1 MLSLP
6 RKQWRFQ
13 IRQRPLRLLL
23 NSRILV
29 IDVIELTPPSPQD
42 VIPESPPL
50 SLDEQRAANMARNVS
65 VARALGLRP
74 RPESPVKQPAHRVR
88 ASWKCTPKCGQSFTK
103 SEHLVNH
110 LREVHQKGNNVF
122 DLAPIGFGACP
133 YCRGIFCAL
142 RGWRNHVASC
152 KAPRRPLTDI
162 FPVQLPQSCLV
173 WYEKDNR
180 WYEGQVFSAS
190 SSSIPSWDVMY
201 EDARVEIERCDWVH
215 LEFPRPPPE
224 PSRSL
229 SVLEECARSDIPTPR
244 THQPPRDDGD
254 HKHSDTPRGLEERKL
269 TFAFPLPVVPV
280 AAQGEVSERALTSV
294 QGPTVSS
301 ALIAKRSSVNVVAAS
316 PSVVAS
322 SAAVEVK
329 VGAAPKKKGL
339 GRAEVVEVKSAAVL
353 KEKGVSLAA
362 KAVVKDAAALKG
374 KRLATVVEVKE
385 KGVAKAVEVKDAAL
399 LKEKGAARV
408 AKPVE
413 AKSSVAPASRWK
425 DKGSNKATK
434 PVQSLPLVT
443 SRVVRNLQCDEK
455 VDLDLTQADDR
466 QPIRNDPLQPG
477 PRPRGGHPTMI
488 DLEFKVCVPSEG
500 STEFLVP
507 DWFNEHSFVKADFV
521 ADKPAVS
528 DLMCRI
534 HQRSS
539 LLRTLPALELWS
551 PHMRSRWESAV
562 DEFAPYMQKAIQL
575 PPKSVGF
582 LKMLIRLQELPTLAL
597 ATHMQ
602 EAKRESEGRSN
613 LTGKLKT
620 VESLVLQDRVNAA
633 TKVLFSHGIAP
644 PTDAV
649 FQRLQKL
656 HPALKQ
662 AIPELRTN
670 REQFFMDQRDVKEI
684 LFTKCTSSWQS
695 GDPFGWNTALL
706 HLIRVGP
713 QSEEHLPFFDSYCA
727 LISRL
732 LVADVSDLASYVL
745 SGGSIFG
752 LNKES
757 EEARQ
762 AREQKG
768 DSPKERPVNQG
779 SLLLKLVFDLALHSP
794 DAIGALADCAPI
806 QMGVGAK
813 RGMEVIAHLCHILYD
828 QGFAILEMDASN
840 GFQEITRAS
849 MHRSILKRCPS
860 LLKLFQ
866 KYYTKES
873 ACFFNVDEEV
883 KVISSCEGARIGCK
897 LGSFVF
903 ALTLQDLYEQVQ
915 KMLLTQRDGSCIK
928 AATDDVIMFIKAD
941 PLKKKSLEI
950 AVKRLCATLREGGK
964 RLGVSF
970 DNDKAQCLL
979 PQGWC
984 QADVNLPGIK
994 IYSDKAPSLA
1004 EQGIEVVGVPVGSQA
1019 YCSRTINK
1027 KIDEMLSN
1035 CESLTQLHPQSATKL
1050 LRESVCAAPAYIAQT
1065 CPPSLTSS
1073 VLRRFDDRVWNIW
1086 LKILGCDTGELKCC
1100 DSVMQAARKRAFL
1113 PCRLDGA
1120 GLRSWERTSEFAWF
1134 CSMAAC
1140 IGLQDPDLD
1149 HARHFLAFESEFA
1162 YDRAMDS
1169 LGGPSYLAKSAVEL
1183 IPVGEND
1190 ALKGDFYLEW
1200 ARVNKKHKIQ
1210 KLFQAI
1216 SDERHR
1222 KSLLDL
1228 ETTVCNKSTRIVLS
1242 SLQNSPEGTCL
1253 LTKLFTTPLSHRDS
1267 RLTKTTFVIAAR
1279 QFLCLPPLKTEGDI
1293 HERRCGCEY
1302 QLCGNPACG
1311 RGSEALLDSHGN
1323 HGLTCHPGVKAQKA
1337 TLMERALERLFR
1349 KSGGVPVRQP
1359 HTYDLFGG
1367 FFTKDDLSRLF
1378 PGGMD
1383 STTSE
1388 RNKQLAMRLLD
1399 IMRDYPRGAERTAL
1413 LGALRDLDFPPL
1425 VRPEGEERADMIR
1438 YDLRLPSTEPVDCPK
1453 ELWIDHAIV
1462 QETAMTYA
1470 QDVLDYLHE
1479 GKNPSGSVAF
1489 VKTKGSKLRRYVGMN
1504 SVVERLVIE
1513 KKLNFRPRFSF
1524 PVISAL
1530 GYFNEDM
1537 VKLVHFF
1544 GARFASHTKTLPQT
1558 QDGLTLEQKKG
1569 KFKREL
1575 YSSLCFALIRGN
1587 CLSVYNQGRV
1597 GVVTPI

>member
-1 MLSLP
+1 M
-6 RKQWRFQ
+6 
-13 IRQRPLRLLL
+13 
-23 NSRILV
+23 
-29 IDVIELTPPSPQD
+29 
-42 VIPESPPL
+42 
-50 SLDEQRAANMARNVS
+50 
-65 VARALGLRP
+65 
-74 RPESPVKQPAHRVR
+74 
-88 ASWKCTPKCGQSFTK
+88 
-103 SEHLVNH
+103 
-110 LREVHQKGNNVF
+110 
-122 DLAPIGFGACP
+122 
-133 YCRGIFCAL
+133 
-142 RGWRNHVASC
+142 
-152 KAPRRPLTDI
+152 
-162 FPVQLPQSCLV
+162 
-173 WYEKDNR
+173 
-180 WYEGQVFSAS
+180 
-190 SSSIPSWDVMY
+190 
-201 EDARVEIERCDWVH
+201 DA
-215 LEFPRPPPE
+215 
-224 PSRSL
+224 
-229 SVLEECARSDIPTPR
+229 
-244 THQPPRDDGD
+244 
-254 HKHSDTPRGLEERKL
+254 
-269 TFAFPLPVVPV
+269 
-280 AAQGEVSERALTSV
+280 
-294 QGPTVSS
+294 
-301 ALIAKRSSVNVVAAS
+301 
-316 PSVVAS
+316 
-322 SAAVEVK
+322 
-329 VGAAPKKKGL
+329 
-339 GRAEVVEVKSAAVL
+339 
-353 KEKGVSLAA
+353 
-362 KAVVKDAAALKG
+362 
-374 KRLATVVEVKE
+374 
-385 KGVAKAVEVKDAAL
+385 
-399 LKEKGAARV
+399 
-408 AKPVE
+408 
-413 AKSSVAPASRWK
+413 
-425 DKGSNKATK
+425 
-434 PVQSLPLVT
+434 
-443 SRVVRNLQCDEK
+443 
-455 VDLDLTQADDR
+455 
-466 QPIRNDPLQPG
+466 
-477 PRPRGGHPTMI
+477 
-488 DLEFKVCVPSEG
+488 
-500 STEFLVP
+500 
-507 DWFNEHSFVKADFV
+507 
-521 ADKPAVS
+521 
-528 DLMCRI
+528 
-534 HQRSS
+534 
-539 LLRTLPALELWS
+539 
-551 PHMRSRWESAV
+551 
-562 DEFAPYMQKAIQL
+562 FAPYMQKAIQL

-602 EAKRESEGRSN
+602 ESKKESEGRSN

-620 VESLVLQDRVNAA
+620 VESLVLQDRINAA

-656 HPALKQ
+656 HPTLKQ
-662 AIPELRTN
+662 AIPELRTD
-670 REQFFMDQRDVKEI
+670 REQFFLDQRDVKEI
-684 LFTKCTSSWQS
+684 VFTKCTSAWQS

-713 QSEEHLPFFDSYCA
+713 QSEEHLPFFDSYCD

-757 EEARQ
+757 EESRQ

-768 DSPKERPVNQG
+768 ESPKERPVNQG

-813 RGMEVIAHLCHILYD
+813 RGMEVIGHLCRILYD
-828 QGFAILEMDASN
+828 QGFAILKMDASN

-849 MHRSILKRCPS
+849 MHRAILKRCPS

-928 AATDDVIMFIKAD
+928 AATDDVIMFVKAD
-941 PLKKKSLEI
+941 PRKKKSLEI
-950 AVKRLCATLREGGK
+950 AVKRLCGTLREGGK

-979 PQGWC
+979 PQGWL
-984 QADVNLPGIK
+984 QGDVNLPGIK

-1004 EQGIEVVGVPVGSQA
+1004 EQGIEVVGVPVGSSA
-1019 YCSRTINK
+1019 YCSRSINK

-1065 CPPSLTSS
+1065 CPPSLTAA

-1140 IGLQDPDLD
+1140 VGLQDPDLD
-1149 HARHFLAFESEFA
+1149 HARQFLGLESEFA

-1183 IPVGEND
+1183 IPVGESD

-1210 KLFQAI
+1210 KLFQGV

-1228 ETTVCNKSTRIVLS
+1228 EPTVCNKNTRIVLS

-1293 HERRCGCEY
+1293 HERKCGCEY
-1302 QLCGNPACG
+1302 QLCSNPACG
-1311 RGSEALLDSHGN
+1311 RGSEGLLDSHGN

-1367 FFTKDDLSRLF
+1367 LFTKDDLSRLF

-1388 RNKQLAMRLLD
+1388 RNKQLAMQLLD

-1413 LGALRDLDFPPL
+1413 LGALRDLDFPPI
-1425 VRPEGEERADMIR
+1425 VRPGEERADMIR

-1462 QETAMTYA
+1462 QETAATYA

-1569 KFKREL
+1569 KFKRQL
-1575 YSSLCFALIRGN
+1575 SSTLCFALIRGN